1 MRIATIC
8 VLLLL
13 AGLLSARAQDDTITL
28 ADVVQGAQEWAETNL
43 DTDVFAVLESLDQQK
58 VQQFF
63 RDMQQRFQGEY
74 VVSFASFQ
82 DITEA
87 LAPWLESQ
95 PETQPYGDWF
105 KAGWDYLANATEIHF
120 TIPPP
125 EIETN
130 LPPVPVANPIL
141 VTLQE
146 MWLRKVA
153 GDSLP
158 SETTNYLVRV
168 KGVFIAQKVPP
179 ELFWLAEVESGFD
192 AGACSPAGAVG
203 LFQLKPETAQRFGL
217 SLLPFDQRLD
227 PENNARASA
236 QYLKYLHDRF
246 QDWRL
251 VIAAYNAGEST
262 VQRLLNRY
270 HTRDYDAIA
279 RRLPAETRSYV
290 PRVEAILQRREGVK
304 LTELQTPPDSIVK
317 EFQVDE

>member
-13 AGLLSARAQDDTITL
+13 ASLPSARAQDDTITL
-28 ADVVQGAQEWAETNL
+28 ADVLQGAQEWAETNL
-43 DTDVFAVLESLDQQK
+43 DTNVFAALESLDQQK
-58 VQQFF
+58 VQQFC

-74 VVSFASFQ
+74 VVSFPSFR
-82 DITEA
+82 DAAEA
-87 LAPWLESQ
+87 LMPWLESL
-95 PETQPYGDWF
+95 PEIRSYGDWLQARLDYF
-105 KAGWDYLANATEIHF
+105 AAAGEIHF
-120 TIPPP
+120 MIPPP

-130 LPPVPVANPIL
+130 LPPLPVSNPVL

-158 SETTNYLVRV
+158 SETTNYLVRL
-168 KGVFIAQKVPP
+168 KGIFITQKAPP
-179 ELFWLAEVESGFD
+179 ELFWLAEVESDFD
-192 AGACSPAGAVG
+192 AGACSSAGAVG
-203 LFQLKPETAQRFGL
+203 LFQLKPDTARRFGL
-217 SLLPFDQRLD
+217 SLVPIDQRLD
-227 PENNARASA
+227 PEDNARASA

-251 VIAAYNAGEST
+251 VAAAYNAGEST
-262 VQRLLNRY
+262 VQKLLDRY
-270 HTRDYDAIA
+270 HTRDYDVIA

-290 PRVEAILQRREGVK
+290 PRVEAILERREGVK
-304 LTELQTPPDSIVK
+304 LTELQTPPDAIVR